1 MRKAMEKASE
11 EEILKMQE
19 LSRKQEEDRMLE
31 LQQRVEKI

>member
-1 MRKAMEKASE
+1 MEKASE